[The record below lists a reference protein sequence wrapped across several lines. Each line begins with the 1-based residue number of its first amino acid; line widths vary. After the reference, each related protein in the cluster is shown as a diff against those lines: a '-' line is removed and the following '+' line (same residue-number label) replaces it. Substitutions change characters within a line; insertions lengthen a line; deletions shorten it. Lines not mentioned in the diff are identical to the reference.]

1 MAERLGQASGKVL
14 FCVWAMAQKIGIR
27 MQISRAST
35 TLRTLFV
42 EDSHYLR
49 DVIGDL
55 LQEEGLSVIS
65 CATADEAEVEF
76 RREPFKLLITDVN
89 RLPVRTG
96 SDLAKS
102 LLSISPNTWVVF
114 LSCYALGGNLMEIGK
129 NVRAL
134 RKPFEVESLQAL
146 LQEIRNELAQP

>member
-1 MAERLGQASGKVL
+1 
-14 FCVWAMAQKIGIR
+14 
-27 MQISRAST
+27 MQRSRAS

-42 EDSHYLR
+42 EDNHYLR
-49 DVIGDL
+49 DVIGEL
-55 LQEEGLSVIS
+55 LQDEGLSVIS

-89 RLPVRTG
+89 RLPATTG
-96 SDLAKS
+96 SDLAKR

-114 LSCYALGGNLMEIGK
+114 LSGYALGSNLMGMGR
-129 NVRAL
+129 NVRTL

-146 LQEIRNELAQP
+146 LQEIRNG